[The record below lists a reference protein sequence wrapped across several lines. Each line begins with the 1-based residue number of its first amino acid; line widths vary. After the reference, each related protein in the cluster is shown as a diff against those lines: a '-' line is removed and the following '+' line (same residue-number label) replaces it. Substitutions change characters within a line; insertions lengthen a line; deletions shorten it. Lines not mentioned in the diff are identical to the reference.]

1 MVLGETKAYY
11 SEDESAKRE
20 RGTRDGLHFAVFIP
34 DKKYD
39 VDRSSLQGEYLA
51 GIGKK
56 ALSECNSSSQSRKT
70 IFSRTIRARFV
81 CYCEFL

>member
-20 RGTRDGLHFAVFIP
+20 RGTRDRLLFTVLVF
-34 DKKYD
+34 DKHNAD
-39 VDRSSLQGEYLA
+39 LSSLQGEYIA
-51 GIGKK
+51 GMGKK
-56 ALSECNSSSQSRKT
+56 VTSERNSSPQSCKT
-70 IFSRTIRARFV
+70 FICRTTCARFV